1 MRKLAAILILVACNK
16 SEPAAPAQ
24 QPAAAPPPTA
34 PAAAPPPTAA
44 PTPPAGMPQD
54 PEKAMQQLGQ
64 AMGQLQKP
72 GAKAV
77 NWRDLVGL
85 LGDDLAGWKA
95 TAPAKGETSSM
106 GAFSVTEASR
116 SYKNG
121 DVSAHVKIVDT
132 SMNNMLV
139 AGWKMARSV
148 TQDSSDHYQRPIDVG
163 GQPAIEEWHSSKSG
177 KITVLAADRFL
188 IEVDSGNVPDTK
200 GLAEL
205 AGKLDMGKLA
215 SLAK

>member
-1 MRKLAAILILVACNK
+1 
-16 SEPAAPAQ
+16 
-24 QPAAAPPPTA
+24 
-34 PAAAPPPTAA
+34 
-44 PTPPAGMPQD
+44 MPQD
-54 PEKAMQQLGQ
+54 PGKAMEQLGQ

-85 LGDDLAGWKA
+85 LGDDIGGWKA
-95 TAPAKGETSSM
+95 TAPARGETNTM
-106 GAFSVTEASR
+106 GQFSVSEASR

-121 DVSAHVKIVDT
+121 DVTAHVKIVDT

-148 TQDSSDHYQRPIDVG
+148 TQDSSDRYQRPIDVG
-163 GQPAIEEWHSSKSG
+163 GQPAIEEWSSG
-177 KITVLAADRFL
+177 KHGKVTVLASDRFI
-188 IEVDSGNVPDTK
+188 IEADAGGVPDTK

-205 AGKLDMGKLA
+205 AGKLDMSKLA